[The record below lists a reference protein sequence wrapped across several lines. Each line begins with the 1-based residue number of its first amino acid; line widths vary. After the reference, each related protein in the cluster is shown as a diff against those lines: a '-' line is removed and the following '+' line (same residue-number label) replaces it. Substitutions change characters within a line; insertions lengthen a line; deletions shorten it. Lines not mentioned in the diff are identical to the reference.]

1 VKLAIDDV
9 VMIQDS
15 QPHALFGGTVG
26 LGACLRLCWAAGATE
41 TPLRLRA
48 DSSEVTRT
56 PPDYRASVPLGSQL
70 TPTAVCCGPRPRQA

>member
-26 LGACLRLCWAAGATE
+26 LGACLAA
-41 TPLRLRA
+41 
-48 DSSEVTRT
+48 V
-56 PPDYRASVPLGSQL
+56 LGGRGHRRPYGLEQ
-70 TPTAVCCGPRPRQA
+70 TAVK